1 MSNLVVN
8 QGQEQLRA
16 WLDKSKTTQ
25 TELAATLEISPEHLS
40 RILAGKYTPSLP
52 LLIKFDDTCGINY
65 RLWDNQ

>member
-40 RILAGKYTPSLP
+40 RILAG
-52 LLIKFDDTCGINY
+52 
-65 RLWDNQ
+65 